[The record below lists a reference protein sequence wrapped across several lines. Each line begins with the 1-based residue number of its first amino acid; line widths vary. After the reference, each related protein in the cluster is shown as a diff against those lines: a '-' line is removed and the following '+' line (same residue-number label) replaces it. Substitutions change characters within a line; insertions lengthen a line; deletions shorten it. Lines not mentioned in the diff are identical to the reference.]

1 MSDVTVDASELTAF
15 GRRVAA
21 AHAMASV
28 KVAQAVKKGAQNVKE
43 GVISDLQTSS
53 NYAISR
59 IGIGYEMG
67 STGTTIYADVSPR
80 DGGASDL
87 ANIAFFGTAKGGGTH
102 WFYQFAEQELPT
114 LAEYVGDAADD
125 LLPSMP
131 SGVKIYRQE
140 EPLESEMPPWIIA
153 RVSTDRHVAAE
164 TMRFTAHSALLEV
177 RAVSTTADSVNI
189 WCDDMLIPALANR
202 SPTRPPGYTVGQL
215 TLYEDSGAYAAGL
228 TADDTA
234 RRYQV
239 RVLRFR
245 FTWSRP

>member
-1 MSDVTVDASELTAF
+1 MSVMDLTNA
-15 GRRVAA
+15 G
-21 AHAMASV
+21 
-28 KVAQAVKKGAQNVKE
+28 
-43 GVISDLQTSS
+43 L
-53 NYAISR
+53 
-59 IGIGYEMG
+59 
-67 STGTTIYADVSPR
+67 
-80 DGGASDL
+80 
-87 ANIAFFGTAKGGGTH
+87 
-102 WFYQFAEQELPT
+102 
-114 LAEYVGDAADD
+114 D

-131 SGVKIYRQE
+131 SGVKVYRQE

-164 TMRFTAHSALLEV
+164 TMRFAAHSALLEV

-215 TLYEDSGAYAAGL
+215 TLYEDSGAYPAGL

>member
-1 MSDVTVDASELTAF
+1 
-15 GRRVAA
+15 
-21 AHAMASV
+21 
-28 KVAQAVKKGAQNVKE
+28 
-43 GVISDLQTSS
+43 
-53 NYAISR
+53 
-59 IGIGYEMG
+59 
-67 STGTTIYADVSPR
+67 
-80 DGGASDL
+80 
-87 ANIAFFGTAKGGGTH
+87 
-102 WFYQFAEQELPT
+102 
-114 LAEYVGDAADD
+114 
-125 LLPSMP
+125 
-131 SGVKIYRQE
+131 
-140 EPLESEMPPWIIA
+140 MPPWIIA

-177 RAVSTTADSVNI
+177 RAVSTTTDSVNI

>member
-1 MSDVTVDASELTAF
+1 MSVMDLTN
-15 GRRVAA
+15 
-21 AHAMASV
+21 
-28 KVAQAVKKGAQNVKE
+28 AV
-43 GVISDLQTSS
+43 L
-53 NYAISR
+53 
-59 IGIGYEMG
+59 
-67 STGTTIYADVSPR
+67 
-80 DGGASDL
+80 
-87 ANIAFFGTAKGGGTH
+87 
-102 WFYQFAEQELPT
+102 
-114 LAEYVGDAADD
+114 D

-131 SGVKIYRQE
+131 SGVKVYRQ

-177 RAVSTTADSVNI
+177 RAVSTTVDSVNI

-202 SPTRPPGYTVGQL
+202 SPTRPSGYTVGQL

>member
-1 MSDVTVDASELTAF
+1 MSVMDLTN
-15 GRRVAA
+15 
-21 AHAMASV
+21 
-28 KVAQAVKKGAQNVKE
+28 AVLG
-43 GVISDLQTSS
+43 
-53 NYAISR
+53 
-59 IGIGYEMG
+59 
-67 STGTTIYADVSPR
+67 
-80 DGGASDL
+80 
-87 ANIAFFGTAKGGGTH
+87 
-102 WFYQFAEQELPT
+102 
-114 LAEYVGDAADD
+114 

-131 SGVKIYRQE
+131 SGVKVYRQE

-189 WCDDMLIPALANR
+189 WCDDMLIPALANH

-215 TLYEDSGAYAAGL
+215 TLCEDSGAYAAGL